1 MRLTPRLG
9 LVLLALMAGLVLL
22 YQAYPTL
29 LFKVSEWQRSFN
41 LSLSGALNSLKA
53 ESQQAGLTLVG
64 VSFLYGVFHAVGP
77 GHGKFVLTGYLAFE
91 RTKLPQAIR
100 LTLFSAFVQGVVAVA
115 LVSVIVV
122 LFTLSR
128 SYFNLT
134 LQWVERGGFLM
145 MLLLG
150 IYWLYQGRKSLF
162 PTRKRVK
169 IKRIL
174 QNSRLNRPL
183 VSAESSVCS
192 HHSAECGCGHKHLPN
207 ANELAQANSWQAQW
221 MLVLS
226 IGLRPCTGAV
236 LVLFL
241 AYTLDLYLWG
251 VLAAMVMALGTGV
264 TLTLFACLVLLA
276 RQKAVHL
283 GKWYLSLPSG
293 QRFAQWLKLLTGA
306 VMVIFAITLLH
317 GSWLE
322 TTSNLLFKR

>member
-1 MRLTPRLG
+1 MRLTPRVG
-9 LVLLALMAGLVLL
+9 LIVVALLAGGFLL
-22 YQAYPTL
+22 YQVYPTL

-41 LSLSGALNSLKA
+41 LALSGALNSLKS

-91 RTKLPQAIR
+91 PTKLPQAIR
-100 LTLFSAFVQGVVAVA
+100 LTLLSAFVQGVVAVA
-115 LVSVIVV
+115 LVTVIVV

-128 SYFNLT
+128 SYFNVT

-150 IYWLYQGRKSLF
+150 VYWIYQGKQVLF
-162 PTRKRVK
+162 PVRKRVK
-169 IKRIL
+169 IKQIV
-174 QNSRLNRPL
+174 QNSALNRPL
-183 VSAESSVCS
+183 VGAEMQGCH
-192 HHSAECGCGHKHLPN
+192 HHSADCGCGHKHLPN
-207 ANELAQANSWQAQW
+207 STELEQASSWQAQW

-241 AYTLDLYLWG
+241 AYTLELYLWG
-251 VLAAMVMALGTGV
+251 VLAAMVMALGTGL

-276 RQKAVHL
+276 RQKAVNL

-293 QRFAQWLKLLTGA
+293 QKLAQWLKLFTGIL
-306 VMVIFAITLLH
+306 MLILAITLLH
-317 GSWLE
+317 SSWLE
-322 TTSNLLFKR
+322 VTPSLLFKR